1 MLWDTLLPPALVVL
15 GSASGSLA
23 RPAGSAQQPRADT
36 PCTEPVVRK
45 EWRAMSPE
53 QQSSYIDAVK
63 CMQSTPGKTAE
74 FYSGVKSLYDDFQAL
89 HISQTDNI
97 HWVGFFL
104 PWHRYFLWLYEQELK
119 TACKYTSGIPYWN
132 WTLDADTNAKFLGS
146 PVFDTV
152 HGFGGNGKYL
162 RDTGSSTNSGL
173 ASSSS
178 SSKLTQHIAMASDD
192 PSATGGGCI
201 SDGPFADYKVSMGPG
216 NSTKPNPHCLVRD
229 INPSFVRSM
238 LGKAEAALVQAQP
251 DFWHFTR
258 RIEGATIGNGCHSA
272 GHGGVGGRAGE
283 MANPYSSP
291 GDPLFYLHHGVLDK
305 IWNEWQRRD
314 WDARKS
320 DIGGPD
326 TQFAYPYNYFG
337 ASPAYK
343 NVTLDFEMNL
353 GRIGGMKKISQAMDT
368 KGGEFCYT
376 YE

>member
-1 MLWDTLLPPALVVL
+1 MLWDSLLIPALVVL
-15 GSASGSLA
+15 GSASDGLA
-23 RPAGSAQQPRADT
+23 RPADGAHQSRAGAA
-36 PCTEPVVRK
+36 CTDPVVRK
-45 EWRAMSPE
+45 EWRALSSE

-74 FYSGVKSLYDDFQAL
+74 IYSGVKSLYDDFQAL

-119 TACKYTSGIPYWN
+119 TGCKYAGGVPYWN

-146 PVFDTV
+146 PVFDPV
-152 HGFGGNGKYL
+152 HGFGGNGKYV
-162 RDTGSSTNSGL
+162 RDTGSNTNRRL
-173 ASSSS
+173 SSSS
-178 SSKLTQHIAMASDD
+178 GLGQHIAMAADD

-201 SDGPFADYKVSMGPG
+201 SDGPFANYQVSMGPG
-216 NSTKPNPHCLVRD
+216 NSTKYNPHCLVRD
-229 INPSFVRSM
+229 VNPSFARSM
-238 LGKAEAALVQAQP
+238 LGRAENVQLLAQP

-258 RIEGATIGNGCHSA
+258 RVEGATLGNSCHSA
-272 GHGGVGGRAGE
+272 GHGAVGGRAGE
-283 MANPYSSP
+283 LTHD
-291 GDPLFYLHHGVLDK
+291 GGLK
-305 IWNEWQRRD
+305 D
-314 WDARKS
+314 WDARRS

-337 ASPAYK
+337 TSPAYK

-353 GRIGGMKKISQAMDT
+353 GQIGGMKKISQAMDT
-368 KGGEFCYT
+368 MGGEFCYT

>member
-1 MLWDTLLPPALVVL
+1 MIWGSLLFPALVVL
-15 GSASGSLA
+15 EAATGTFA
-23 RPAGSAQQPRADT
+23 RPAGGAVPRADS
-36 PCTEPVVRK
+36 PCTDSVVRK
-45 EWRAMSPE
+45 EWRALSSE
-53 QQSSYIDAVK
+53 QQISYIDAVK

-74 FYSGVKSLYDDFQAL
+74 FYAGVKSLYDDFQAL
-89 HISQTDNI
+89 HISQTDHI

-119 TACKYTSGIPYWN
+119 SACKYTAGIPYWN
-132 WTLDADTNAKFLGS
+132 WTLDADTNAKFLAS

-152 HGFGGNGKYL
+152 HGFGGNGGYV
-162 RDTGSSTNSGL
+162 RDTGSSNRP
-173 ASSSS
+173 AAAP
-178 SSKLTQHIAMASDD
+178 SSKLTHIAMASDD
-192 PSATGGGCI
+192 PTATGGGCVTE
-201 SDGPFADYKVSMGPG
+201 GPFADYQVSMGPG

-229 INPSFVRSM
+229 INPGFVRQM
-238 LGKAEAALVQAQP
+238 LGRAENAQVLAQP

-258 RIEGATIGNGCHSA
+258 RIEGATMGNSCHSA

-305 IWNEWQRRD
+305 LWNEWQRKD
-314 WDARKS
+314 WEARKS

-353 GRIGGMKKISQAMDT
+353 GSIGGMKKISQAMDT
-368 KGGEFCYT
+368 TGGEFCYT